1 MKYGLIG
8 EKLGHSFSAEL
19 HAALGDYEY
28 TLREIPREELDAF
41 MRARDF
47 AGINVTIPYKQA
59 VIPYLDEITPEA
71 REIGAVNTVVNRDG
85 KLLGDNT
92 DLYGIRAALAT
103 LGVRSLAGKKALILG
118 TGGTSLT
125 ARAALRALGADPVLR
140 VSRTP
145 HEGDTVSYEDAM
157 TRHTDAAV
165 LFNTTPVGMYPNT
178 DATPIPLSPFPAL
191 SLVFDAVYNPI
202 RTRLVLEAKERGIPA
217 SGGLYMLVAQAYRAA
232 ELFLGRT
239 PAMPSPTPVYRRLLE
254 KKENVVLIGMPA
266 SGKTTA
272 ARALAKELGRQW
284 VDLDRALVDRVGK
297 DIPTIFSEVGEEGFR
312 ALESET
318 VKEYAAQTGLIIA
331 TGGGVILRHDNVLR
345 LKQNGKLVF
354 LDRPLEDLIPT
365 ADRPT
370 AATREAIEARYAERL
385 PLYRAAADAT
395 VKPNGFLPDTIKQIK
410 KELYS

>member
-1 MKYGLIG
+1 
-8 EKLGHSFSAEL
+8 
-19 HAALGDYEY
+19 
-28 TLREIPREELDAF
+28 
-41 MRARDF
+41 
-47 AGINVTIPYKQA
+47 
-59 VIPYLDEITPEA
+59 
-71 REIGAVNTVVNRDG
+71 
-85 KLLGDNT
+85 
-92 DLYGIRAALAT
+92 
-103 LGVRSLAGKKALILG
+103 
-118 TGGTSLT
+118 
-125 ARAALRALGADPVLR
+125 
-140 VSRTP
+140 
-145 HEGDTVSYEDAM
+145 
-157 TRHTDAAV
+157 
-165 LFNTTPVGMYPNT
+165 
-178 DATPIPLSPFPAL
+178 
-191 SLVFDAVYNPI
+191 
-202 RTRLVLEAKERGIPA
+202 
-217 SGGLYMLVAQAYRAA
+217 MLVAQAYRAA

-385 PLYRAAADAT
+385 PLYRVAADVT